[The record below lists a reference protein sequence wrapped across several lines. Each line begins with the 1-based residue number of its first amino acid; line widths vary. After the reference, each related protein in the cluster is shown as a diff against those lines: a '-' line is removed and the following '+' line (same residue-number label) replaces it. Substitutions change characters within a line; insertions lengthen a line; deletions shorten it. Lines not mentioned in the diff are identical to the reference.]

1 MASDADS
8 SYSQAYSSADLTS
21 HLVGG
26 SGGGGGDVY
35 AGGAGG
41 GAIELVAHGDGV
53 TYLSGSI
60 KANGRHFR
68 QHDES
73 GGAGSCGAIRLVG
86 GSVVISGTLEAKG
99 GNGLSATPGGGGR
112 IAIKTNGNL
121 TLGTIALDGY
131 RPGTL
136 HISGTTSTNSIHYSS
151 GTLPLIPPWLL
162 APFLRCPWYWIDRA
176 KDDNGITYKTCTF
189 TFDSINMAS
198 GLTVVLVGKNALIL
212 KTRNHGNISVGTT
225 LSADG
230 GNSDTTYTSHF

>member
-1 MASDADS
+1 MSGGGATEGPYAGGAGIAGGFDGGLPDTNGYGPGRGKAKSVISGTNEQGGGAAYGGRGYDADS
-8 SYSQAYSSADLTS
+8 GYSQAYSSADLTN
-21 HLVGG
+21 HLLGG

-53 TYLSGSI
+53 LTLSGSI
-60 KANGRHFR
+60 KANGGDTSR

-73 GGAGSCGAIRLVG
+73 GGAGSGGAIRLEG
-86 GSVVISGTLEAKG
+86 GSVSISGTLEAKG

-136 HISGTTSTNSIHYSS
+136 HISGATSTNSINYSS
-151 GTLPLIPPWLL
+151 GHPYL
-162 APFLRCPWYWIDRA
+162 
-176 KDDNGITYKTCTF
+176 
-189 TFDSINMAS
+189 
-198 GLTVVLVGKNALIL
+198 
-212 KTRNHGNISVGTT
+212 
-225 LSADG
+225 
-230 GNSDTTYTSHF
+230 